1 MSRHPGVENV
11 LKFFHYK
18 HLPAEL
24 QSVSKTIHDAAV
36 SIVNAIPQDSP
47 QLTLGLHKLLEAKDC
62 FVRADAEAKD
72 KVS

>member
-1 MSRHPGVENV
+1 MARHPGVENV
-11 LKFFHYK
+11 LKFFHYE

-24 QSVSKTIHDAAV
+24 QPVSKTIHDAAV
-36 SIVNAIPQDSP
+36 TIVNAIPQDSP